1 MQRKVHG
8 RADPKPPNSGCLP
21 LLSRDGC
28 PMNLCPTLH
37 GPLQGGVGRPVAEK
51 SLLTSI
57 GGRVRQTRTEIQTV
71 KLKGHTSSEQ
81 VHTNFLLHTPHDRT
95 NQLAV
100 TIQIS

>member
-1 MQRKVHG
+1 MP
-8 RADPKPPNSGCLP
+8 DEPLPNAAWP
-21 LLSRDGC
+21 F
-28 PMNLCPTLH
+28 P
-37 GPLQGGVGRPVAEK
+37 QGGVGRPVAEK

-95 NQLAV
+95 NQLAGGLHRDDFRLYLV
-100 TIQIS
+100 YFTAATTRSRG